1 MAEPAGPN
9 VLTQA
14 EAEDRAEAISD
25 VAYDL
30 TLSLTA
36 GSETYDAE
44 AAIRFSHS
52 APAAGRFSTS
62 RVARSTH

>member
-9 VLTQA
+9 VLTQT
-14 EAEDRAEAISD
+14 EAEDRAAAILGRRLR
-25 VAYDL
+25 L

-52 APAAGRFSTS
+52 APAAGAFLDFT
-62 RVARSTH
+62 VARSTH